1 VYLCLLFKYFVGLWQ
16 PKKLHL
22 FLWGSIMNLTLFLI
36 PTFFVIPNILEETLQ
51 CGLRIKLCFIPTF
64 FVIPNTLGD
73 FSWANTETSIA
84 TVFEGQVDSFS
95 IVDWTPHF
103 QIFSTILIDL
113 IKLINEAINGGSEL
127 FFLIRTACS
136 QLLRPLIVRD
146 HKWSGLIPT
155 LQGVPT

>member
-1 VYLCLLFKYFVGLWQ
+1 
-16 PKKLHL
+16 
-22 FLWGSIMNLTLFLI
+22 MNLTLFLI

-95 IVDWTPHF
+95 IVD
-103 QIFSTILIDL
+103 
-113 IKLINEAINGGSEL
+113 
-127 FFLIRTACS
+127 
-136 QLLRPLIVRD
+136 
-146 HKWSGLIPT
+146 
-155 LQGVPT
+155 